1 MTTHISR
8 DRVEAYLDAL
18 ASRDPD
24 RIGPFLA
31 DDIDWLL
38 TGPTEAFPYCGQR
51 LGKEAV
57 LDAYRLLGR
66 SMRVTQ
72 HVREQVLIDGDQ
84 VAALVRLAGMHETG
98 REITLRFATFTRF
111 RDGLVAEVYTILDV
125 LGVVEQ
131 MIGRPLDIPL
141 VPNTPELVE
150 IEA

>member
-1 MTTHISR
+1 MTTDISR

-24 RIGPFLA
+24 RIAPFLA

-51 LGKEAV
+51 LGKAAV

-66 SMRVTQ
+66 SIRVTQ
-72 HVREQVLIDGDQ
+72 HVREQVLIDGDH
-84 VAALVRLAGMHETG
+84 VAALVRLVGLHETG
-98 REITLRFATFTRF
+98 RELNLRFATFTRF
-111 RDGLVAEVYTILDV
+111 RDGLVVEVYTILDV

-141 VPNTPELVE
+141 VPVTPELVG